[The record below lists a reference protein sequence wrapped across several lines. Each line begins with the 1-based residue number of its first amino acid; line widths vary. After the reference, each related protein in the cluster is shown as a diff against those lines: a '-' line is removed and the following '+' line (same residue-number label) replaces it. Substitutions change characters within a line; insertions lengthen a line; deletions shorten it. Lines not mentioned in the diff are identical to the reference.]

1 VTWVMRLRLP
11 LKKNTKNHDKILN
24 HPKVKKKK
32 KKLNQIAIKR
42 MRTKLD
48 RKIKWKNNEGWN
60 WKIKSIKG
68 LKTKE

>member
-1 VTWVMRLRLP
+1 MTWVMRLRLP

-24 HPKVKKKK
+24 HPKVKK

>member
-1 VTWVMRLRLP
+1 MRLRLP

-24 HPKVKKKK
+24 HPKVKKK

>member
-1 VTWVMRLRLP
+1 
-11 LKKNTKNHDKILN
+11 
-24 HPKVKKKK
+24 
-32 KKLNQIAIKR
+32 

>member
-1 VTWVMRLRLP
+1 MRLRLP

-24 HPKVKKKK
+24 HPKVKKK
-32 KKLNQIAIKR
+32 LNQIAIKR

-48 RKIKWKNNEGWN
+48 RKIKWKNNKGWN